1 MRILQCGACLGD
13 GCERIQILRIHMVSL
28 TKSEITITYFLPHKV
43 GWPINIVLVINI
55 RETARVPWKKGAA

>member
-13 GCERIQILRIHMVSL
+13 GYERIRMLWIHMVSL

-43 GWPINIVLVINI
+43 SWPINIVLVINI
-55 RETARVPWKKGAA
+55 RETSRAPWKKDAA